1 VNRRKFV
8 PLFRRHVGINPKS
21 YQRLV
26 RFAGAMAALRHS
38 SDQPI
43 AAIAAEHRYADQAH
57 LTREVR
63 QLTEV
68 TPARLACLPQGPVN
82 HLPVDG
88 TTR

>member
-1 VNRRKFV
+1 MEASPF
-8 PLFRRHVGINPKS
+8 NPRS

-26 RFAGAMAALRHS
+26 RFTGVLAALRDS

-63 QLTEV
+63 RLTTV
-68 TPARLACLPQGPVN
+68 TPATLACLPHGPVN